1 MRSHEVI
8 YEAAWT
14 HPVWSLVDGAAPP
27 YYHLIV
33 GVLIVETVPPMVQ
46 SHPGG
51 GDPATLARYHRRP
64 LVGASHARFWSP
76 LFVLGAI
83 LWAFIAKN

>member
-1 MRSHEVI
+1 MRFYEVI
-8 YEAAWT
+8 YEGSWT

-46 SHPGG
+46 SHPEG
-51 GDPATLARYHRRP
+51 GDPATLENYSSLS
-64 LVGASHARFWSP
+64 LVPCGAAPSASE
-76 LFVLGAI
+76 LNSAI
-83 LWAFIAKN
+83 D